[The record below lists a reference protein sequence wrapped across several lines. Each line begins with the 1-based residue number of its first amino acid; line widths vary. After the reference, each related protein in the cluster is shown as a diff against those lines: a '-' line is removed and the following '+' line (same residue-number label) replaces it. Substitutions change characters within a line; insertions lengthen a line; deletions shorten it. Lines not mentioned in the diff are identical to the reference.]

1 MQRQPFRDKPERS
14 RWKATRHHAIVNPNH
29 DLMLSVYRMKMWR
42 VMIPIQERDGDA
54 EKAGNDW
61 HVRNL
66 LTSTPVDF
74 TKTPV
79 IVSA

>member
-1 MQRQPFRDKPERS
+1 MQHQPFGDMPERS
-14 RWKATRHHAIVNPNH
+14 RWKATRHLAIVNSHH
-29 DLMLSVYRMKMWR
+29 DLLISIYRVKMGR

-74 TKTPV
+74 TKTPA